1 MQLFGRGGHICAEAP
16 IKMVWPEQAVGVNKT
31 PVGVNRSK
39 AVSHAALFE
48 LFIPNLVHINLNI
61 GAQGPWIQFT
71 LIQS

>member
-1 MQLFGRGGHICAEAP
+1 
-16 IKMVWPEQAVGVNKT
+16 MVWPEQAVGVNKT

-61 GAQGPWIQFT
+61 VGAQGPWIQ
-71 LIQS
+71 S